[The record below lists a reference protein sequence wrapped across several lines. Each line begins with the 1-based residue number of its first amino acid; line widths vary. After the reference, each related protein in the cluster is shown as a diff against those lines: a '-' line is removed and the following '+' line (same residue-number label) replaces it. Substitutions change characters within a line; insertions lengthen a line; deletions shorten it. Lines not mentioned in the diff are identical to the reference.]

1 MQLDNLANRIARQFR
16 RRGFVFYLVGGAVR
30 DRLLG
35 RPVSDI
41 DCATDAKPAQTIA
54 ILRQMK
60 LASYKS
66 GEKFGT
72 IGVAGKEGK
81 IEITTFRIEGMYKD
95 SRRPSKVRFVSD
107 PAVDASRRD
116 FTVNAMFYDPLTGE
130 IMDFYG
136 GAKDLALLKINFV
149 GNASGRIKE
158 DPLRMLRAARLSCQL
173 GFTVSGEASR
183 AITKNAA
190 LIRKISGQRIKEETD
205 KLLQSENYTDGIRF
219 LDKTGLL
226 KYIFPEVDNL
236 KRVKQSKDFHS
247 EGNAFKHTML
257 CMDNAA
263 GCDLDLKYAVL
274 FHDIGKADSA
284 KAGRRNGKPHISFR
298 GHGQSGEKMFSE
310 IAARYPFSR
319 RQYKKISYLI
329 GHHMDLLRLD
339 LINSKTLVKWA
350 KNDDFGDLIRL
361 RMIDTAGSIMAS
373 DKEGL
378 RIRENKAHATL
389 LKEWSRLNAEKNRTL
404 VDGEEI
410 KKVLNIKAGPRVGYV
425 LDEIKRMQILGKIK
439 TKQQAKKY
447 LLSLTRKT
455 K

>member
-1 MQLDNLANRIARQFR
+1 M
-16 RRGFVFYLVGGAVR
+16 FYFVGGSVR
-30 DRLLG
+30 DSLLG
-35 RPVSDI
+35 RRVSDI
-41 DCATDAKPAQTIA
+41 DCATDATPAQTVA
-54 ILRQMK
+54 VLKNMK
-60 LASYKS
+60 LACYKS

-81 IEITTFRIEGMYKD
+81 IEITTFRIEGVYKD
-95 SRRPSKVRFVSD
+95 YRRPSKVRFVSD
-107 PAVDASRRD
+107 PSVDALRRD
-116 FTVNAMFYDPLTGE
+116 FSVNAMFYDPVTGE
-130 IMDFYG
+130 VMDFYG
-136 GAKDLALLKINFV
+136 GAKDLASKKINFV
-149 GNASGRIKE
+149 GNANDRIQE

-173 GFTVSGEASR
+173 GFTVSDKSSR
-183 AITKNAA
+183 AITKSAA
-190 LIRKISGQRIKEETD
+190 LIRKVSGQRIKDEID
-205 KLLQSENYTDGIRF
+205 KLLQSENYMDGMHF

-226 KYIFPEVDNL
+226 KHIFPEVDNL

-247 EGNAFKHTML
+247 EGNVFRHTML

-274 FHDIGKADSA
+274 LHDIGKADSA
-284 KAGRRNGKPHISFR
+284 KAGTRNGRPHISFR
-298 GHGQSGEKMFSE
+298 GHGQSGEKIFSA

-319 RQYKKISYLI
+319 SQRKKISYLI
-329 GHHMDLLRLD
+329 AHHMDLLRLD
-339 LINSKTLVKWA
+339 MINSKTLVKWA

-378 RIRENKAHATL
+378 RIRENKAHAAL
-389 LKEWSRLNAEKNRTL
+389 LKEWIKLNAEKNRTL
-404 VDGEEI
+404 VSGDEV

-425 LDEIKRMQILGKIK
+425 LDEVKRMQILGKIK

-447 LLSLTRKT
+447 LLSLTKKT